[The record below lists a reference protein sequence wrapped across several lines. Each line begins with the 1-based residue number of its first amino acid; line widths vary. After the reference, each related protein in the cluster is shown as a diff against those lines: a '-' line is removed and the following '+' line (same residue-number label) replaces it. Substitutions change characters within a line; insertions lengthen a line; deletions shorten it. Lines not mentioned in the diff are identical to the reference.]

1 VPKAQNAELFAPEC
15 NDAVEYWNSV
25 SSSLTELSPEDKK
38 KALESV
44 LRSRTFT
51 RSEQL
56 RAFLRYVCHLEMAG
70 RGDEISEYRIAVEAL
85 GRPQNYT
92 TAEDS
97 AVRSRAHALRG
108 KLEEFYTN
116 EMPHAPVRIEMIKG
130 SYRPSFAARTPEM
143 EVSPAPQ
150 PLLAPPSPPVAEP
163 AVSARAR
170 VSPRWFFTLLGAA
183 CLAAAFAAGMWTR
196 GFFARP
202 DSIVAEAWGPL
213 LQPDGNVLISVASHS
228 HMQVRARTRQP
239 DPIESAVEAPVQVN
253 DWYRKYFRLRSDQK
267 LYLMFV
273 DTSTRFGDAIGAS
286 EVFQTIA
293 KYRGSSQVFP
303 ERVVTEAMFRN
314 RNVVLIGMPE
324 NSSIADRL
332 LSGGGF
338 QVAFDEAIHRE
349 IIIGPLRGPGAQ
361 KTYVTGRNGSDLV
374 ESHALIT
381 VLPGEGDGGSLHRM
395 LILSG
400 SHSSCTIG
408 AAEFFSSASHLRELL
423 QLFRREGYAGF
434 PSAYQVVVGCTADS
448 VLPLSVRYE
457 SHFVLKSR

>member
-1 VPKAQNAELFAPEC
+1 M
-15 NDAVEYWNSV
+15 

-56 RAFLRYVCHLEMAG
+56 RAFLRYVCHLELAG
-70 RGDEISEYRIAVEAL
+70 RGEEISEYRIAVEAL

-97 AVRSRAHALRG
+97 AVRSRAHALRS
-108 KLEEFYTN
+108 KLEEFYSH
-116 EMPHAPVRIEMIKG
+116 EMPDAPVRIEMIKG
-130 SYRPSFAARTPEM
+130 SYRPNFAARMPDIPAQPAHSPILPTPFI
-143 EVSPAPQ
+143 PAAA
-150 PLLAPPSPPVAEP
+150 APP
-163 AVSARAR
+163 VSTRPR
-170 VSPRWFFTLLGAA
+170 VSRKWVLGLLGTA

-196 GFFARP
+196 GVVARP

-213 LQPDGNVLISVASHS
+213 LQADGNVLVSVASHN
-228 HMQVRARTRQP
+228 HMQVKARTRQP
-239 DPIESAVEAPVQVN
+239 DPIESAVEAPIQVN

-293 KYRGSSQVFP
+293 KYRGSSQIFP

-324 NSSIADRL
+324 NSPIADRL
-332 LSGGGF
+332 LAGGGF
-338 QVAFDEAIHRE
+338 QVTFDEAIHRE
-349 IIIGPLRGPGAQ
+349 TIVGPLRGSDAP
-361 KTYVTGRNGSDLV
+361 KTYITGRNGTDLV

-423 QLFRREGYAGF
+423 QRFRRESYSGF

-457 SHFVLKSR
+457 SHFVLKPR

>member
-1 VPKAQNAELFAPEC
+1 
-15 NDAVEYWNSV
+15 V

-56 RAFLRYVCHLEMAG
+56 RAFLRYVCHLEIAG
-70 RGDEISEYRIAVEAL
+70 RGVEISEYRIAVEAL
-85 GRPQNYT
+85 GRPRNYT

-116 EMPHAPVRIEMIKG
+116 EMPDAPVRIEMIKG
-130 SYRPSFAARTPEM
+130 SYRPSFAPRTPEM
-143 EVSPAPQ
+143 AVAPAPF
-150 PLLAPPSPPVAEP
+150 LAPLPIAPLAEP
-163 AVSARAR
+163 AVTPKAP
-170 VSPRWFFTLLGAA
+170 VYPLWFLVLLGAA
-183 CLAAAFAAGMWTR
+183 CLAVAFAAGMWTR
-196 GFFARP
+196 GFVARP
-202 DSIVAEAWGPL
+202 DRIVAEAWGPL
-213 LQPDGNVLISVASHS
+213 LQADGNVLVSVASHN
-228 HMQVRARTRQP
+228 HMQVKARKAQP

-253 DWYRKYFRLRSDQK
+253 DWYRKYFHLGSDQK

-324 NSSIADRL
+324 NSPIADRL
-332 LSGGGF
+332 LAGAGF
-338 QVAFDEAIHRE
+338 KVTFDEAIHRE
-349 IIIGPLRGPGAQ
+349 TIIGPLRGSDAP
-361 KTYVTGRNGSDLV
+361 KTYVSGRNSADLV

-423 QLFRREGYAGF
+423 QRFRREGYTGF

-457 SHFVLKSR
+457 SHFILKSR

>member
-1 VPKAQNAELFAPEC
+1 
-15 NDAVEYWNSV
+15 
-25 SSSLTELSPEDKK
+25 
-38 KALESV
+38 
-44 LRSRTFT
+44 
-51 RSEQL
+51 L
-56 RAFLRYVCHLEMAG
+56 RAFLRYVCHLEIAG
-70 RGDEISEYRIAVEAL
+70 RGAEISEYRIAVEAL

-116 EMPHAPVRIEMIKG
+116 EMPDAPVRIEMIKG
-130 SYRPSFAARTPEM
+130 SYRPSFAARTSEM
-143 EVSPAPQ
+143 AVSPAGRPF
-150 PLLAPPSPPVAEP
+150 LAPPPIAPIAEP
-163 AVSARAR
+163 AVSPRAP
-170 VSPRWFFTLLGAA
+170 VSRWFFVLLGAA
-183 CLAAAFAAGMWTR
+183 CLAAAFAAGVWTR
-196 GFFARP
+196 GFVARP
-202 DSIVAEAWGPL
+202 DRIVAEAWGPL
-213 LQPDGNVLISVASHS
+213 LQADGNVLVSVASHN
-228 HMQVRARTRQP
+228 HMQVKARKAQP

-253 DWYRKYFRLRSDQK
+253 DWYRRYFRLGSDQK

-293 KYRGSSQVFP
+293 KYRGSSQIFP

-324 NSSIADRL
+324 NSPIADRL
-332 LSGGGF
+332 LAGGGF

-349 IIIGPLRGPGAQ
+349 TIIGPLRGSDAP
-361 KTYVTGRNGSDLV
+361 KTYVSGRNSTDLV

-423 QLFRREGYAGF
+423 QRFRREGYTGF

>member
-1 VPKAQNAELFAPEC
+1 MGFMGVTLVSEHI
-15 NDAVEYWNSV
+15 DAVEYGHSV
-25 SSSLTELSPEDKK
+25 SSSLTKLSPEEKNR
-38 KALESV
+38 ALESV
-44 LRSRTFT
+44 LHSRTFT

-56 RAFLRYVCHLEMAG
+56 RAFLRYVCGMEIAG
-70 RGDEISEYRIAVEAL
+70 RGGEISEYSIAVEAL
-85 GRPQNYT
+85 RRPQNYT

-97 AVRSRAHALRG
+97 AVRSRAYALRG
-108 KLEEFYTN
+108 KLEEFYTH
-116 EMPHAPVRIEMIKG
+116 EMPDAPVRIEMLKG
-130 SYRPSFAARTPEM
+130 SYRPSFAARTTEM
-143 EVSPAPQ
+143 PASPP
-150 PLLAPPSPPVAEP
+150 PLPILAPPSISSVAEP
-163 AVSARAR
+163 SVPARSSVSRK
-170 VSPRWFFTLLGAA
+170 WLLGLLGTAS
-183 CLAAAFAAGMWTR
+183 LAAAFVAGMWTR
-196 GFFARP
+196 GIAARP
-202 DSIVAEAWGPL
+202 DRIVAEAWGPL
-213 LQPDGNVLISVASHS
+213 LQADGNVLVSVASHN
-228 HMQVRARTRQP
+228 HMQVRARTQQP
-239 DPIESAVEAPVQVN
+239 DPVETAVEAPTQVN
-253 DWYRKYFRLRSDQK
+253 DWYRKYFQLRSDQK

-293 KYRGSSQVFP
+293 KFRGISQIFP

-324 NSSIADRL
+324 NSPIADRL

-349 IIIGPLRGPGAQ
+349 TIIGPLRGPGAPN
-361 KTYVTGRNGSDLV
+361 TYVTQRNGTNLV

-423 QLFRREGYAGF
+423 QRFRREGYAGF